1 MTINIGGRLV
11 GREHEPFLIAEMS
24 GNHNQS
30 LDRALEIVDAAAASG
45 AHALKIQT
53 YTADTMTLDIRERE
67 FFISDPNS
75 LWKGKSLY
83 ELYDEA
89 HTPWEWHA
97 AIFERAR
104 GHGMIPF
111 STPFD
116 NTAVDFLESLDSAVY
131 KIASFENTD
140 IPLIRKVAQTG
151 KPMIISIGMAS
162 VAELD
167 LSVRAAREA
176 GCKDLILL
184 KCTSTYPASP
194 ENTNI
199 RTIPHMRE
207 LFGCE
212 VGLSDHTMG
221 VGVSVASVAMGATV
235 IEKHFTLNRAD
246 GGVDSTFSLE
256 PGEFKSLV
264 TETRRAWQGLG
275 AVSYGATEA
284 EQKSLVFRR
293 SLYITRD
300 LKAGELLDATSVRAI
315 RPGFGLAPR
324 HLDQVLGRA
333 VKQDVC
339 RGTPL
344 AWELLA

>member
-67 FFISDPNS
+67 FFISDPKS

-256 PGEFKSLV
+256 PAEFESLV

-275 AVSYGATEA
+275 TVSYGPTEA